1 MQHKRFVKCIS
12 VLMCMVLL
20 AAGISAYA
28 ADNPLAG
35 DLPLDN
41 STTAAGEG
49 TTASQGTTSGET
61 TTQDTRPF
69 EEQLSDIRTHIAE
82 MDKLIAEAEK
92 ESKGTLEYIDLID
105 NRIGY
110 LNEEL
115 TLYENEIVSL
125 QEKID
130 TYQTRIDENTKEIEK
145 VEKEVS
151 SAEAQIDQ
159 LQEQFSATYELFS
172 ARARAM
178 YISGDFSI
186 LSLLFTSGDLATLLT
201 RLEMVSEVA
210 MSDADLM
217 QQIENQTD
225 ELILKQDGLAQKEA
239 QLQQKKDQLSS
250 DQAVLRNAQNS
261 LTSNQSTLAL
271 KKAQLADERA
281 MSDQLLY
288 EYTSKTQM
296 YTEYRNIDEEAEASV
311 QADIEAV
318 INGFDREVTTY
329 DYDDVEIGGGDNGYH
344 NVSGT
349 NAVLNMTYPVPGH
362 TKVSAGFPNYSD
374 GSYHGG
380 IDFPCATGTTVVA
393 AQSGTVIDVKRLT
406 DSYGY
411 YIIIYH
417 GKDANGR
424 SVATLYA
431 HNSSLLVS
439 VGDVVSKGETI
450 ARSGST
456 GNSTGPHC
464 HFEVRI
470 NGSRVN
476 PTYYLS

>member
-1 MQHKRFVKCIS
+1 
-12 VLMCMVLL
+12 MCAALL
-20 AAGISAYA
+20 AAGVSVYA

-41 STTAAGEG
+41 AASTTAADGTTG
-49 TTASQGTTSGET
+49 TTAPGDTSTGDTTV
-61 TTQDTRPF
+61 QDTRPF
-69 EEQLSDIRTHIAE
+69 EEQLADIRDHIAE
-82 MDKLIAEAEK
+82 MDKLIANAEK
-92 ESKGTLEYIDLID
+92 DSEGTMDYIDLID

-125 QEKID
+125 QGKID
-130 TYQTRIDENTKEIEK
+130 TYQKSIDENTAEIEK
-145 VEKEVS
+145 IEKEVG
-151 SAEAQIDQ
+151 SAEAQINA
-159 LQEQFSATYELFS
+159 LQSKFDATYDLYC

-186 LSLLFTSGDLATLLT
+186 LSLLLTSGDLATLLT
-201 RLEMVSEVA
+201 RLEMISEVS
-210 MSDADLM
+210 MNDADLM

-225 ELILKQDGLAQKEA
+225 ELVLKQDGLAAKEKE
-239 QLQQKKDQLSS
+239 LQDKKNQLSS
-250 DQAVLRNAQNS
+250 DQSELRDAQNA

-271 KKAQLADERA
+271 KKAELADERA
-281 MSDQLLY
+281 RSDQLLY

-311 QADIEAV
+311 QSDIEAV
-318 INGFDREVTTY
+318 INGYDREVTTY
-329 DYDDVEIGGGDNGYH
+329 NYDDADLSGAGNNSH
-344 NVSGT
+344 NISGT
-349 NAVLNMTYPVPGH
+349 NAVLNMGYPVPGH
-362 TKVSAGFPNYSD
+362 TTVSAGFPNYSD

-393 AQSGTVIDVKRLT
+393 AQAGTVIDVKRL
-406 DSYGY
+406 DYSYGY
-411 YIIIYH
+411 YVMIYH
-417 GKDANGR
+417 GKDARGR
-424 SVATLYA
+424 SVVTLYA
-431 HNSSLLVS
+431 HNSSILVS
-439 VGDVVSKGETI
+439 VGDEVSKGETI

-470 NGSRVN
+470 NGERVN
-476 PTYYLS
+476 PKYYLS

>member
-12 VLMCMVLL
+12 VLMCLAML

-35 DLPLDN
+35 APPLEQ
-41 STTAAGEG
+41 STSA
-49 TTASQGTTSGET
+49 SGET
-61 TTQDTRPF
+61 TGSASDTGETTTKDTRPF
-69 EEQLSDIRTHIAE
+69 EDQLSDIRDHIAQ
-82 MDKLIAEAEK
+82 MDKLIADAEK
-92 ESKGTLEYIDLID
+92 NSKGTMEYIDLID

-130 TYQTRIDENTKEIEK
+130 TYQTRIDENTAEIEK
-145 VEKEVS
+145 VEKEVG
-151 SAEAQIDQ
+151 SAQAQIDE
-159 LQEQFSATYELFS
+159 LQTKFDATYELYC

-186 LSLLFTSGDLATLLT
+186 LSLLFTSGDVATLLT
-201 RLEMVSEVA
+201 RLEMISEVA
-210 MSDADLM
+210 TSDADLM

-225 ELILKQDGLAQKEA
+225 ELILKQDGLAAKE
-239 QLQQKKDQLSS
+239 QELQEKEDQLSS
-250 DQAVLRNAQNS
+250 DQAVLRNAQND
-261 LTSNQSTLAL
+261 LTSKQSTLAI
-271 KKAQLADERA
+271 KKAELADERA

-311 QADIEAV
+311 QEDIEAV
-318 INGFDREVTTY
+318 INGYDREVTTY
-329 DYDDVEIGGGDNGYH
+329 DYGDADLSGGSNGSH
-344 NVSGT
+344 SISGT

-362 TKVSAGFPNYSD
+362 TTISAGFPNYSD

-393 AQSGTVIDVKRLT
+393 AQAGTVIDVKRL
-406 DSYGY
+406 DYSYGY
-411 YIIIYH
+411 YVMIYH
-417 GKDANGR
+417 GKDAQGR
-424 SVATLYA
+424 SVVTLYA
-431 HNSSLLVS
+431 HNSSILVS
-439 VGDVVSKGETI
+439 VGDQVSKGETI
-450 ARSGST
+450 AKSGST

-476 PTYYLS
+476 PKYYLS